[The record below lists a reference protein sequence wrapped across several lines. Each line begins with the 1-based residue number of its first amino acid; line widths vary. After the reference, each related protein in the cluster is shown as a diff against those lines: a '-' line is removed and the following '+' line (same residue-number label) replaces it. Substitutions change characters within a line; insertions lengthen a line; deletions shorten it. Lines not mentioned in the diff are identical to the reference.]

1 MNFINLRDRKKLLL
15 TWDEVLVEYAIS
27 EKELRNA
34 VKFESLHYLYCNTF
48 LFNRKDVE
56 EFLKN
61 KIAK

>member
-34 VKFESLHYLYCNTF
+34 VKFESLHYLYSNTF
-48 LFNRKDVE
+48 LFNRKDV
-56 EFLKN
+56 
-61 KIAK
+61 

>member
-34 VKFESLHYLYCNTF
+34 VKFESLHYLYSNTF